1 MRELTP
7 LVEPVSIDEAFLD
20 LSGTERVHHASPAAA
35 LVRFARRVEDE
46 IGITVSVGL
55 SYNKFLA
62 KIASDLEK
70 PRGFS
75 IIGRREAGTFL
86 GECPIGIVPGVGAAA
101 QARLAKIGVT
111 LVRHL
116 REARAG
122 DLARILGR
130 DASRLAGL
138 ARGEDPRPVR
148 PERETKSLSAETT
161 FETDLRAFEALRP
174 ILWRLTERVS
184 GRLKRSGLAA
194 RSVTLKLKDFV
205 PAADPH
211 PLRPAGDAAGRPPV
225 RSGRT
230 HAARSMR
237 RRRLPADRH
246 RRIGPVRCGGSRPWR
261 PRGPEGAPRG
271 RARGRHRPA
280 SRKVRAGGGAEGPR
294 VPPASTLTGSL
305 N

>member
-20 LSGTERVHHASPAAA
+20 LSGTERLTTPARPLA
-35 LVRFARRVEDE
+35 LARFARRVEDE

-75 IIGRREAGTFL
+75 IIGRREAADFL
-86 GECPIGIVPGVGAAA
+86 ADKPVGIIPGIGAAA
-101 QARLAKIGVT
+101 QARLAKVGVT

-130 DASRLAGL
+130 DASAAGASRAG
-138 ARGEDPRPVR
+138 ARTRGPCGRNARRRASRPKPPSRRTCVR
-148 PERETKSLSAETT
+148 SRSCE
-161 FETDLRAFEALRP
+161 P
-174 ILWRLTERVS
+174 ILWRLTEKVS
-184 GRLKRSGLAA
+184 GRLKALRLGGPQRDAEA
-194 RSVTLKLKDFV
+194 EGFCV

-211 PLRPAGDAAGRPPV
+211 PLRPAGDATGRPPV
-225 RSGRT
+225 RSRPNSCC
-230 HAARSMR
+230 AK
-237 RRRLPADRH
+237 PAT
-246 RRIGPVRCGGSRPWR
+246 
-261 PRGPEGAPRG
+261 APPSG
-271 RARGRHRPA
+271 
-280 SRKVRAGGGAEGPR
+280 
-294 VPPASTLTGSL
+294 
-305 N
+305 